1 MRQSRGLGLLG
12 YILII
17 ALVMVVVIAALVLLG
32 PQIANMNTHV
42 ISPL

>member
-1 MRQSRGLGLLG
+1 MRQSRGLGVLE

-17 ALVMVVVIAALVLLG
+17 ALVMVVVIAVLVLLG
-32 PQIANMNTHV
+32 PQIAHLNNPV